1 MKEISKDFEKM
12 LAYQSTF
19 KGKKRS
25 DLKDTDFLFPKERK
39 FPIVSPADVKDAISN
54 FGRMSGNMTY
64 EAFIKKL
71 YDFCKRK
78 GSDFVAAIPQATKQK
93 LGIKE

>member
-1 MKEISKDFEKM
+1 MSDIQNEIEK
-12 LAYQSTF
+12 LFAYQSTF

-25 DLKDTDFLFPKERK
+25 DLKDSDFLFPKERK

-54 FGRMSGNMTY
+54 YGRMSGPMSY
-64 EAFIKKL
+64 ESFIRKL

-78 GSDFVAAIPQATKQK
+78 GSEFVAAIPEATKQK
-93 LGIKE
+93 LNIKE